1 MYFKLLNNIL
11 EETHSI
17 NNFHMIFFNNKKI
30 IKLNIPNLDFVL
42 GLINMRSL
50 KITVVGDGEVG
61 KTCLLNTY
69 ITGAFPQVYE
79 ATVYVFS
86 IYYIKLFNLFDYI
99 GSSITQK
106 ISKSMELLM
115 KLRYGIPL
123 AKRIMKGY
131 GL

>member
-1 MYFKLLNNIL
+1 
-11 EETHSI
+11 
-17 NNFHMIFFNNKKI
+17 
-30 IKLNIPNLDFVL
+30 
-42 GLINMRSL
+42 MRSL